1 MSVFVMC
8 LTKLGS
14 QDVEPHA
21 WKPIC
26 EEAGKIRD
34 SFIEEEDIGGRYR
47 E

>member
-14 QDVEPHA
+14 QDVEPHE

-26 EEAGKIRD
+26 EKLGKSGIVL
-34 SFIEEEDIGGRYR
+34 
-47 E
+47 